1 MVRNK
6 NYFCVIMAG
15 GIGSRF
21 WPLSK
26 TKKPKQFLDIL
37 GTGKTLLQQ
46 TYERIQEIIPIEN
59 ILVVTNED
67 YCDLV
72 LDQLPLLR
80 PDQVLLEPLRRNTA
94 PCIAFANYKLK
105 ELNPDAKVMVAPSD
119 HVILKEKD
127 FLDVV
132 KKGLQFVTD
141 NDCLLTLGIQP
152 NRPETGYGYI
162 QINGDKSA
170 IELNNSFRKVKTFT
184 EKPDQKMAELFIES
198 GDFFWNS
205 GMFFWSLK
213 TIMSSFEKLLP
224 EVDNLFKEGVGKYNT
239 SDERRFISESYPNCR
254 NISIDYG
261 IMEKADNVYVLC
273 SDFGWSDLGTWGSL
287 YDKLEKN
294 KEKNSVIGKNVFTY
308 ESANCL
314 INIPDEKLVV
324 IQGLND
330 YIVVESENILLI
342 CSKKDEQKIKQYV
355 NDVKL
360 EKGDEYI

>member
-1 MVRNK
+1 MNK
-6 NYFCVIMAG
+6 DYFCVIMAG

-21 WPLSK
+21 WPLSR
-26 TKKPKQFLDIL
+26 TKRPKQFLDIL

-46 TYERIQEIIPIEN
+46 TYDRIKEIIPAEN
-59 ILVVTNED
+59 ILVVTNQD
-67 YCDLV
+67 YGELV
-72 LDQLPLLR
+72 LKQLPLLK
-80 PDQVLLEPLRRNTA
+80 PEQVLLEPLRRNTA
-94 PCIAFANYKLK
+94 PCIAYANYKIK
-105 ELNPDAKVMVAPSD
+105 ELNPEGKIMVAPSD

-127 FLDVV
+127 FADVV
-132 KKGLQFVTD
+132 RKGLQFVSD

-152 NRPETGYGYI
+152 ARPETGYGYI
-162 QINGDKSA
+162 QVNGDNNV
-170 IELNNSFRKVKTFT
+170 IELNSSFRKVKTFT
-184 EKPDQKMAELFIES
+184 EKPDLKMAELFLES

-213 TIMSSFEKLLP
+213 TIMNSFQQFLP
-224 EVDNLFKEGVGKYNT
+224 EIDSLFRTGVGLYNT
-239 SDERRFISESYPNCR
+239 SKEQEFISSSYPNCR

-261 IMEKADNVYVLC
+261 IMEKAENVYVLC

-294 KEKNSVIGKNVFTY
+294 KDKNSVIGKNVFTY

-330 YIVVESENILLI
+330 FIVVESENILLI
-342 CSKKDEQKIKQYV
+342 CRKKDEQKIKQFV

-360 EKGDEYI
+360 EKGEGYI

>member
-1 MVRNK
+1 MDNK
-6 NYFCVIMAG
+6 NNFCVIMAG

-46 TYERIQEIIPIEN
+46 TYERIKDIIPYEN
-59 ILVVTNED
+59 VLVVTSED
-67 YCDLV
+67 YGDLV
-72 LDQLPLLR
+72 LKQLPMLK
-80 PDQVLLEPLRRNTA
+80 PEQVLLEPLRRNTA
-94 PCIAFANYKLK
+94 PCIAYANYKIK
-105 ELNPDAKVMVAPSD
+105 ELNPDAKIMVAPSD
-119 HVILKEKD
+119 HLILKEND
-127 FLDVV
+127 FVEVV
-132 KKGLQFVTD
+132 KKGLEFVSQS
-141 NDCLLTLGIQP
+141 DCLLTLGIQP
-152 NRPETGYGYI
+152 SRPETGYGYI

-170 IELNNSFRKVKTFT
+170 IELNSSFRKVKTFT
-184 EKPDQKMAELFIES
+184 EKPDLKMAELFLES

-213 TIMSSFEKLLP
+213 TIMQEYEKFLP
-224 EVDNLFKEGVGKYNT
+224 EVDNLFKSGAGVYNT
-239 SDERRFISESYPNCR
+239 DEESRFIAQAYPNCR

-294 KEKNSVIGKNVFTY
+294 RENNSVIGKNVFAYDTT
-308 ESANCL
+308 NCL
-314 INIPDEKLVV
+314 INLPDEKLAV

-330 YIVVESENILLI
+330 YIVVESDNILLI
-342 CSKKDEQKIKQYV
+342 CKKQDEQKIKQFV